1 MLHLQYEVDTEITL
15 QLGYLCTLISI
26 YKWTLLGICAAHMY
40 GNIMHEG
47 RKIGLLFEFRRRL
60 VQILAGILR
69 S

>member
-1 MLHLQYEVDTEITL
+1 MVSNLMLHLQYEVDTEITL

-47 RKIGLLFEFRRRL
+47 RKIGL
-60 VQILAGILR
+60 
-69 S
+69 